1 MNNESQNKFAND
13 EIGRLAFKPSRNWIL
28 SLNVGSLA
36 PDCFNRLREVK
47 EISFR
52 GEDSQGKAFVGVL
65 LAWGTNS
72 TMSNS
77 YKEGELVRGLG
88 LSSILCSAECD
99 ALEAKLPL
107 MNSLPCN
114 I

>member
-1 MNNESQNKFAND
+1 MNNESQSKFTND
-13 EIGRLAFKPSRNWIL
+13 ELGRLAFKPSRNWIL

-52 GEDSQGKAFVGVL
+52 GEDSQGKAFAGVF
-65 LAWGTNS
+65 LAWGDNS

-77 YKEGELVRGLG
+77 YKEGEVVRGLG
-88 LSSILCSAECD
+88 LSQILSSAECD
-99 ALEAKLPL
+99 QLEARLPL
-107 MNSLPCN
+107 MDSLPCN

>member
-1 MNNESQNKFAND
+1 MSKEYSRFEDAGN
-13 EIGRLAFKPSRNWIL
+13 GRLAFKPSRDWIL
-28 SLNVGSLA
+28 DLEVGSLA
-36 PDCFNRLREVK
+36 PDCFNRIREVK

>member
-1 MNNESQNKFAND
+1 MNKNQSKFTND

-47 EISFR
+47 EIVFQ
-52 GEDSQGKAFVGVL
+52 GEDSIGKVFVGVR
-65 LAWGTNS
+65 LAWGNNS

-77 YKEGELVRGLG
+77 YKEGEVVRGLG
-88 LSSILCSAECD
+88 LSQILSSAECD
-99 ALEAKLPL
+99 QLEARLP
-107 MNSLPCN
+107 MMDSLPCN